1 MLRRCGA
8 VRTPSPGVPAR
19 ALLSSAV
26 AAGIRLAQIRTMR
39 HIPRRLLLLL
49 VPALLALAQDR
60 AQAPIVRSIRCEH
73 FKKVKVRQILERFN
87 ERELRLAV
95 EQPYHPEDLEA
106 AKKVLADLL
115 AEHGDRKARIQVE
128 VRPLEPAGRA
138 VEVVFSQL

>member
-1 MLRRCGA
+1 MPR
-8 VRTPSPGVPAR
+8 
-19 ALLSSAV
+19 
-26 AAGIRLAQIRTMR
+26 
-39 HIPRRLLLLL
+39 IPRRLLLLL

-73 FKKVKVRQILERFN
+73 FKKVKARQILERFN

-138 VEVVFSQL
+138 VEVVFSQI